1 MCIYLNLMIL
11 IKIIRGFIRA
21 VPGILL
27 LLVCRQTL
35 EYTQRTEHFM
45 PRTEYQAAYRFALR
59 LLMAGC
65 LALAVWLA
73 VLIINATTTLSLP
86 FETQL
91 LDAGVF
97 LAIVGILTGGMLDF
111 MSLRKTQMT

>member
-1 MCIYLNLMIL
+1 
-11 IKIIRGFIRA
+11 
-21 VPGILL
+21 
-27 LLVCRQTL
+27 
-35 EYTQRTEHFM
+35 M
-45 PRTEYQAAYRFALR
+45 PRTEYQAAYRFDLR

-65 LALAVWLA
+65 LALVVWLA
-73 VLIINATTTLSLP
+73 VLILNATTTLSLP

-91 LDAGVF
+91 LDAGVL

>member
-1 MCIYLNLMIL
+1 
-11 IKIIRGFIRA
+11 
-21 VPGILL
+21 
-27 LLVCRQTL
+27 
-35 EYTQRTEHFM
+35 M

-59 LLMAGC
+59 LLMGGC
-65 LALAVWLA
+65 LALVVWLA